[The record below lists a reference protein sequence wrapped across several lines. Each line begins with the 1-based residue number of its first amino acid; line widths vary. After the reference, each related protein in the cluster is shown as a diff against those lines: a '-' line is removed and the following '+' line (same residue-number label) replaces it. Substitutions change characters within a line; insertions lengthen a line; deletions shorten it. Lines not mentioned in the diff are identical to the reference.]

1 LGRPFAI
8 GSHFSHFGLKEKK
21 SFLSAIIEWK
31 EGKEEEKEKEKKR
44 KKRKENK
51 RRWTH
56 FLITELLS
64 FLKGRH
70 CL

>member
-44 KKRKENK
+44 KKRKEKEFRFKSLVNQVM
-51 RRWTH
+51 
-56 FLITELLS
+56 ELTLCFS
-64 FLKGRH
+64 D
-70 CL
+70 